1 MSTAPVEPVTPPRPL
16 GAYSSVRMVP
26 LGAANLAFVSGLT
39 AGGQAPDDA
48 AAQAE
53 VIFARMRD
61 LLVEAG
67 GNLGHVVK
75 LTTYLTDMGDYDGY
89 NAVRNRVFAGVSPP
103 PASTTVGTSALPRA
117 GCRVEIEAVAVI
129 PAV

>member
-1 MSTAPVEPVTPPRPL
+1 
-16 GAYSSVRMVP
+16 MVP